1 MSENKKVSKQEFV
14 RLEIIRNNSNEK
26 NDKLFDMTVPNKSEE
41 VGKMLQIAEYK
52 GMSKPKIK
60 NLNWYD

>member
-1 MSENKKVSKQEFV
+1 MSENKKVTKQEYV

-52 GMSKPKIK
+52 GMCKPKVK
-60 NLNWYD
+60 TLNWYD